1 MKEIGLYVHIPFCK
15 QKCKYCDFTSFAQK
29 EDMIEEYM
37 KWLCTEIK
45 EVGEGIRLD
54 IENKYIDDVKVKTI
68 YIGGGTPSYIDETYI
83 KEIMQ
88 SIYEYYQVEKD
99 AEVTIEINP
108 GTVNETKLQA
118 YKKAGINRLSI
129 GVQEVNNEL
138 LNMLGR
144 IHTYEEFKNTYE
156 LARRVGFNNINID
169 FMLGLPNQTIE
180 DIVHILSEIQELKPE
195 HVSVYSLILEEDT
208 PIKKLVDKN
217 RLIMPKEEIER
228 DMYWK
233 IKNGL
238 EEQGYIHY
246 EISNFAKKG
255 KESKHNM
262 DCWNQKEYMGFG
274 VGAHSYID
282 GARFSNIDDIKE
294 YIENY
299 KNNKQENNFE
309 LHEKQNQETKMKE
322 YMMLGL
328 RKIKGIDCNQFETK
342 FSKDVFDIFGKE
354 IEKLLKEELIEVEEG
369 SIRLSTKGIDLA
381 NLVWEEFV

>member
-309 LHEKQNQETKMKE
+309 LHEKQKQETKMKE

>member
-1 MKEIGLYVHIPFCK
+1 MKKIGLYVHIPFCK